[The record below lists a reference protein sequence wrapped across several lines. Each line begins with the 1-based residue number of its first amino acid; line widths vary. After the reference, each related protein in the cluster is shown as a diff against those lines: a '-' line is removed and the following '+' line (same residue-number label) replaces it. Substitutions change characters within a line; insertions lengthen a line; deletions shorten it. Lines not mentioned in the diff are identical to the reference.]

1 MRSETCGINLW
12 SRGGGETLPLFQ
24 EIIMATPKDIIK
36 KLDEATKIALTFDSH
51 LNQLINEVGRL
62 LPTHN
67 AMVVLLDKVGFG
79 KEQQIEDNLKLLID
93 HHTSVVA
100 ENTILRKTITDRD
113 ALMEQLRR
121 VVLGDVE

>member
-1 MRSETCGINLW
+1 
-12 SRGGGETLPLFQ
+12 
-24 EIIMATPKDIIK
+24 MATPKDIIK

-67 AMVVLLDKVGFG
+67 AMVVLLDKVGFD